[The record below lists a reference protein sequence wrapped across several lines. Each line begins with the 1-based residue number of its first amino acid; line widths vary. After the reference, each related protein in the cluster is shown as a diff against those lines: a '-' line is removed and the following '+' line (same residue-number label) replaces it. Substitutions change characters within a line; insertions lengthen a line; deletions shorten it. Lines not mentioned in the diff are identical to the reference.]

1 VNSPKPVFY
10 WTKKIGRIVLKTI
23 LILLGVLLILIVL
36 IQIEPVQ
43 NWAKGKA
50 TSWLSKKLNT
60 KVEIDRLFIRFPSS
74 VLLEKVYIEDQ
85 QKDTLLYTGQLRVN
99 INMWKLLSSEVS
111 VNEIY
116 LKQVTANINRNLPD
130 TIFNFQF
137 IVDAFA
143 SKEPQPPTTD
153 TSGMKFSLNHIM
165 LEDIRARFVDAV
177 SGNDMQ
183 VYFSQLETNIKT
195 FDPSKSRY
203 AVPLVI
209 LKGLDAKIHQRKA
222 LLEAEPEAEDI
233 ADAQTPPAFDID
245 VRKVMLENCNLD
257 YGNDVSALYA
267 LLRLGKLNVDAEKID
282 LAKQRI
288 ELGKLQLLETTAAL
302 RLGKTE
308 QAKVVT
314 KETKQE
320 AEAVSQSDWVFAV
333 QDLDLNNN
341 NIKFDNDQSPRTKQ
355 GMDYMHL
362 DVRNF
367 IFNAR
372 DVYYHT
378 DSIAGT
384 ITKGSFT
391 EKDFRLN
398 QLRTSFAYTN
408 HQAYL
413 KDLLLETPGTRVERD
428 IAIQYDSIGAL
439 SKDIGK
445 MKLSM
450 DVRDSRVLVRDV
462 LTFAPMLSTT
472 PGFTTPNATWYLSGK
487 LNGAV
492 NNLKIDA
499 LKIKGLSNTNAD
511 LSGTIKGL
519 PDIKKL
525 QANLNIRNISSS
537 DKDILGIL
545 PPKTLPDNIKLP
557 ANMQLSG
564 SFNGSYV
571 NMLTD
576 LKLQTSSGDATVKGT
591 IQHPDDENKLKYDV
605 VVTTRSLNLQELL
618 KQPDLGKVTLHF
630 TAEGSGRN
638 PKTMVAMIKGI
649 VDSAG
654 YKGYVY
660 RNFTI
665 DAGMDQ
671 QQFKVLAGI
680 QNEPIHFNLDAD
692 GSLAGEWPAIK
703 FNLMIDSL
711 KPAGLNLTDR
721 NIIYRGNL
729 SGHFR
734 SVNPDSLDGN
744 LYVTR
749 SLLVDS
755 ATRFSID
762 TISLAAAVTDTGQVI
777 ALNSSL
783 INAKM
788 YGRFKLTETGK
799 IFQKTIDP
807 YFDIIPDSVSL
818 DTSYDFRIAASIA
831 NFNQWKILAP
841 DLKQL
846 DTVQLDGHF
855 SGNGNIQAR
864 FTAPAVTYGAN
875 QVQGLVI
882 TAENR
887 NNALQVRSSLSK
899 FNMGNTLAI
908 YNTNLDADLANNNID
923 FAVNTRDKG
932 DTTNYHIEGL
942 FALLPNNSYQFS
954 LKPDSLLLNKEKWNI
969 TAGNKI
975 IIDTNNIIAENFN
988 LSQNGQSLQIATL
1001 QDQAGQPLDVS
1012 FSKFRIGTLLSFIKP
1027 DTAIAD
1033 GELNGKVTLHNLTKD
1048 MTFVGDLTINNASVN
1063 KDTLGDLKVL
1073 VSNPQQN
1080 NYEADITLTGQGNDV
1095 NLKGNYLI
1103 NPGADGSFKARLDLR
1118 TLQMKSIDGLTFGNL
1133 RNSSGTVTGG
1143 FDVSGTTSAP
1153 KIDGQLQFNKV
1164 RTMPAIMNSFVN
1176 IDQQKIVMNSDGIL
1190 FDNFTITDSVNN
1202 KATLDGQ
1209 VFTKDFTQYR
1219 FDLKFNA
1226 DNFQALSTTKKDND
1240 LYYGRLFFNS
1250 RLNITGTDLHPVVD
1264 GTLKVN
1270 EKTELTVILPQDDPA
1285 VQDRQGIVRFV
1296 DRDNMEQDTLFAN
1309 AGFDSLNTAAIR
1321 DFDVNVNVTVDKNA
1335 TFNLIIDEANGDLLK
1350 VKGEANLNTAIDPS
1364 GKITMTGTYELNEG
1378 SYDLSVNFLKRKFNI
1393 QKGSRITWQGD
1404 PTSATVDL
1412 TAIYIA
1418 NTAPIDL
1425 VEKQLSSETDTKR
1438 NTYRQRLP
1446 FEVHLIMTG
1455 ELLKP
1460 NLKFDIRLPDDKN
1473 YNVDKEIITASN
1485 TRLEQLRQEPSELNK
1500 QVFALLLLNHFIGD
1514 NPFSTGNSA
1523 MTAEGFARQSVSK
1536 LLSEQLNSLASNLIE
1551 GVDINF
1557 DLESSEDYTT
1567 GEKRNR
1573 TDLNVAVSKNLLN
1586 DRLTVTVGSNFAL
1599 ENPNAN
1605 REATNLAE
1613 NVQLDYK
1620 LSRDGRYALRAYRKN
1635 EYEGIL
1641 EGYIIETGVGFVVTL
1656 DYNQFRQI
1664 FRSKKEKER
1673 LRLQREARRKANE
1686 EKVEKEREERLK
1698 EAREKAEQEQQ
1709 KNNQPGEQ

>member
-50 TSWLSKKLNT
+50 TNWLSKKLNT
-60 KVEIDRLFIRFPSS
+60 KVEIDRLFIKFPSY
-74 VLLEKVYIEDQ
+74 VMLEKVYIEDQ
-85 QKDTLLYTGQLRVN
+85 QKDTLLYTGQLQVN

-111 VNEIY
+111 VNDIY
-116 LKQVTANINRNLPD
+116 LKQVTANVQRSLPD

-143 SKEPQPPTTD
+143 SKEPKAPTTD
-153 TSGMKFSLNHIM
+153 TSAMKISLNHIR
-165 LEDIRARFVDAV
+165 LEDIRAKFVDAV
-177 SGNDMQ
+177 SGSDMQ
-183 VYFSQLETNIKT
+183 VYFTQLETNIKT
-195 FDPSKSRY
+195 FDPAHNTY
-203 AVPLVI
+203 AMPLVQ
-209 LKGLDAKIHQRKA
+209 LKGLDARIYQRKP
-222 LLEAEPEAEDI
+222 LLEPEPEGEDI
-233 ADAQTPPAFDID
+233 ADAQTPPEFHLD
-245 VRKVMLENCNLD
+245 VRRVKLENCNLD

-267 LLRLGKLNVDAEKID
+267 MLRLGNLNVDAEKID

-288 ELGKLQLLETTAAL
+288 ELSKLQLLETNAAL

-308 QAKVVT
+308 QAKVVS

-320 AEAVSQSDWVFAV
+320 AEAISKSNWVFAV

-341 NIKFDNDQSPRTKQ
+341 HLKFDNDQSPRTNQ

-362 DVRNF
+362 DVKNF
-367 IFNAR
+367 ILGGRDIYYNA
-372 DVYYHT
+372 

-398 QLRTSFAYTN
+398 KLQTSFAYTGK
-408 HQAYL
+408 QAFL
-413 KDLLLETPGTRVERD
+413 KDLLLETPGTRLERD
-428 IAIQYDSIGAL
+428 MAIRYDSIGAL

-445 MKLSM
+445 MQLSL
-450 DVRDSRVLVRDV
+450 DVRESRVLVKDV
-462 LTFAPMLSTT
+462 LTFAPMLRTT
-472 PGFTTPNATWYLSGK
+472 PGFTTPNATWYLNGK
-487 LNGAV
+487 MKGAV
-492 NNLKIDA
+492 NNLRIDN
-499 LKIKGLSNTNAD
+499 LKIKGFSNTNVD
-511 LSGTIKGL
+511 LSGTLKGL

-525 QANLNIRNISSS
+525 AANLTIRNISSS
-537 DKDILGIL
+537 DKDILSIL
-545 PPKTLPDNIKLP
+545 PPNTLPDNIKLP
-557 ANMQLSG
+557 ANMRLAG
-564 SFNGSYV
+564 TFNGTYA

-576 LKLQTSSGDATVKGT
+576 LRLQTSLGDASVKGM
-591 IQHPDDENKLKYDV
+591 IRHPDDEYKLKYDV
-605 VVTTRSLNLQELL
+605 AVTTNSLDLQQLL
-618 KQPDLGKVTLHF
+618 KQPDLGKVTLHL
-630 TAEGSGRN
+630 TAAGSGRN
-638 PKTMVAMIKGI
+638 PKTMVTMIKGTI
-649 VDSAG
+649 DSAG

-665 DAGMDQ
+665 DGSMDN

-680 QNEPIHFNLDAD
+680 QNEPIHFSLDAD
-692 GSLAGEWPAIK
+692 GSFAGEWPAGK

-711 KPAGLNLTDR
+711 KPAALHFTDR
-721 NIIYRGNL
+721 NIIYRGQL
-729 SGHFR
+729 SGDFK
-734 SVNPDSLDGN
+734 STNPDSLDGN
-744 LYVTR
+744 LYITR

-762 TISLAAAVTDTGQVI
+762 TISLVAAVTDTGKVI
-777 ALNSSL
+777 ALNSPL
-783 INAKM
+783 IDAKM
-788 YGRFKLTETGK
+788 YGRFKLTEAGN
-799 IFQKTIDP
+799 IFQKSIDP
-807 YFDIIPDSVSL
+807 YFNIVPDSVKL
-818 DTSYDFRIAASIA
+818 DTNYDFRIAATIG

-841 DLKQL
+841 ELKQL
-846 DTVQLDGHF
+846 DTVKLDGHF
-855 SGNGNIQAR
+855 SGNGEIQAS
-864 FTAPAVTYGAN
+864 FTAPGITYGAN
-875 QVQGLVI
+875 QVQGVVI
-882 TAENR
+882 TADNK
-887 NNALQVRSSLSK
+887 NNALQVRSKLDK
-899 FNMGNTLAI
+899 FNLGTSLAI
-908 YNTNLDADLANNNID
+908 YNTNLDADIANNNID
-923 FAVNTRDKG
+923 FAINTRDKG

-969 TAGNKI
+969 TADNKI
-975 IIDTNNIIAENFN
+975 IIDTNKIVAENFN
-988 LSQNGQSLQIATL
+988 LNQDGQSLQIATL
-1001 QDQAGQPLDVS
+1001 KDQPGQPLDVN

-1048 MTFVGDLTINNASVN
+1048 MTFVGDLTIHNASVN

-1080 NYEADITLTGQGNDV
+1080 NYEADITLTGRGNDV

-1103 NPGADGSFKARLDLR
+1103 NPGADATFKARLDLR
-1118 TLQMKSIDGLTFGNL
+1118 TLQMGSIDGLTFGNL

-1143 FDVSGTTSAP
+1143 FDVSGTPSAP

-1176 IDQQKIVMNSDGIL
+1176 IDQQNIKVNSNGIV
-1190 FDNFTITDSVNN
+1190 FDNFTFTDSVNN

-1209 VFTKDFTQYR
+1209 VLTKDFTQYR

-1226 DNFQALSTTKKDND
+1226 DNFQALSTTKKDNK
-1240 LYYGRLFFNS
+1240 LYFGRLFFNS

-1270 EKTELTVILPQDDPA
+1270 EKTELTVILPQEDPA

-1296 DRDNMEQDTLFAN
+1296 DRSNMEKDTLFTT
-1309 AGFDSLNTAAIR
+1309 AGFDSLNTTAIR
-1321 DFDVNVNVTVDKNA
+1321 DFDVNVNVTVDKKA

-1350 VKGEANLNTAIDPS
+1350 VRGEANLNAAIDPS
-1364 GKITMTGTYELNEG
+1364 GKVTMTGTYELSEG

-1393 QKGSRITWQGD
+1393 QEGSRITWQGD

-1412 TAIYIA
+1412 TAVYIA

-1460 NLKFDIRLPDDKN
+1460 TLKFDIQLPDDKN

-1523 MTAEGFARQSVSK
+1523 MSAEGFARQSVSK
-1536 LLSEQLNSLASNLIE
+1536 LLSEQLNSLASGLIE

-1557 DLESSEDYTT
+1557 DLASSEDYTT
-1567 GEKRNR
+1567 GQKRNR

-1586 DRLTVTVGSNFAL
+1586 DRLTVSVGSNFAL

-1613 NVQLDYK
+1613 NLQLDYK

-1635 EYEGIL
+1635 EYEGVL
-1641 EGYIIETGVGFVVTL
+1641 EGYIIETGVGIVITL
-1656 DYNQFRQI
+1656 DYNKFRQI

-1673 LRLQREARRKANE
+1673 LKAQREARRKANE
-1686 EKVEKEREERLK
+1686 AKEEKEREERLR
-1698 EAREKAEQEQQ
+1698 EAREKAAEEQQ
-1709 KNNQPGEQ
+1709 KNNQPGE